1 MAVREINKQ
10 LADASD
16 LAERITLD
24 ASSADTRLKI
34 AKIHLEYGSRR
45 EGLMWLR
52 SNMTIAP
59 DHIESLK
66 ELEKYYRRRYTEEPE
81 NERFRELAEEYQ
93 RRQSVPVQDVP

>member
-1 MAVREINKQ
+1 
-10 LADASD
+10 
-16 LAERITLD
+16 
-24 ASSADTRLKI
+24 
-34 AKIHLEYGSRR
+34 
-45 EGLMWLR
+45 MWLR